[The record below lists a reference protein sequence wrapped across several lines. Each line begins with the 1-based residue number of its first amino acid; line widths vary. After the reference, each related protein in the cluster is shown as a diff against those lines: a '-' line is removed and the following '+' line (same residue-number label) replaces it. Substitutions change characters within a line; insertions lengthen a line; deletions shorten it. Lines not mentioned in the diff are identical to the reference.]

1 MNVNSEYLRC
11 RVISTAHLS
20 AEDNALLDEVT
31 TREVGNGEWVHYIGG
46 GYLLRLTACTSP
58 VLRLKEAG
66 LSKEARRVI
75 ASLIR
80 SDALGILIFE
90 SGAPE
95 VEGFTTYSW

>member
-1 MNVNSEYLRC
+1 MSGNSEYLRC

-20 AEDNALLDEVT
+20 AEDNALLDEIT
-31 TREVGNGEWVHYIGG
+31 TREVDHGEWVHYIGG
-46 GYLLRLTACTSP
+46 GYLLRLTACTAP

-75 ASLIR
+75 ASLMR
-80 SDALGILIFE
+80 SDAVEILIFE

-95 VEGFTTYSW
+95 AEGFTTYSW

>member
-20 AEDNALLDEVT
+20 AEDNALLDEIT

-58 VLRLKEAG
+58 VLRL
-66 LSKEARRVI
+66 
-75 ASLIR
+75 
-80 SDALGILIFE
+80 
-90 SGAPE
+90 
-95 VEGFTTYSW
+95 